1 MTTPF
6 NPLDQL
12 NALVDAT
19 IETQSVDMTETGTGG
34 GEKIILPKG
43 PYNCR
48 MIEYV
53 EYGKIVPTH
62 NGKPTGRPA
71 ALNTRIG
78 FCFYGP
84 NGEEVYVRSLKMP
97 ISNHEKANAKK
108 LFDRMN
114 YTGTLKHLAQ
124 GLNKCFR
131 MELDVQEKEG
141 REYNTMKFETLSPLP
156 KFDPETGEPIVL
168 PEFDAEQI
176 KLFLWSNPTK
186 ETWDA
191 LYIDGTDDKGKS
203 KNFIQEDIL
212 KATDYEGSP
221 LQALLEGGLP
231 MPPADVPDAT
241 ATAQANPE
249 AQAATQ
255 AAAAQAMPDAPEM
268 PAMPTMPDAPTA

>member
-12 NALVDAT
+12 NSLVDAAV
-19 IETQSVDMTETGTGG
+19 ETQAVDMTETGTGG

-48 MIEYV
+48 MIEYI
-53 EYGKIVPTH
+53 EYGKVVPTH
-62 NGKPTGRPA
+62 QGKPTGRPA
-71 ALNTRIG
+71 ALNARVG

-84 NGEEVYVRSLKMP
+84 NGEEVYIRSLKMP
-97 ISNHEKANAKK
+97 VSNHEKANAKK

-124 GLNKCFR
+124 GLNQCFR
-131 MELDVQEKEG
+131 MELDVQEKDG

-156 KFDPETGEPIVL
+156 KFDPETGSPITL
-168 PEFDAEQI
+168 PEFDTSKIQV
-176 KLFLWSNPTK
+176 FLWANPTK
-186 ETWDA
+186 ETWDS

-212 KATDYEGSP
+212 KAVDYEGSP

-231 MPPADVPDAT
+231 MPPADEPKAESAPT
-241 ATAQANPE
+241 QADH
-249 AQAATQ
+249 
-255 AAAAQAMPDAPEM
+255 AAAAQAAMPDA
-268 PAMPTMPDAPTA
+268 PAMPTMPDAPAV